1 MRAHAHISCSDV
13 WMSIPRT
20 QTPTVGICGL
30 GSIGSHVAKLLFEHR
45 RSVEIV
51 AAATKEP
58 EAIGKRLGEV
68 VGAQTHDGPVIVD
81 SLEVMLAEGPDVVL
95 YSTGS
100 FMRDTASDVL
110 AVASAGAHLISPC
123 EELAFPYRRFAE
135 EAARID
141 AAARENAV
149 TIVGT
154 GVNPGFIFDALLLT
168 ATGVCWDVS
177 AIRGRRVVDVVGF
190 GRNIHSRLGIGYTL
204 DEFERGHEDGTIAGH
219 VGFPESIEMVC
230 ERLGL
235 VLDDPVT
242 EAFEPLLAETPAPTK
257 YGAVEPGRTEGF
269 VQRAV
274 GKIDGEARI
283 QLELVLHLRPES
295 KGFEPSDSIE
305 IDGIHPV
312 RLTLKPGMDAILATS
327 AQIVNCIPVVLNSAP
342 GLLSVKD
349 LPPTTAWLGDL
360 TASLIRSHPT

>member
-1 MRAHAHISCSDV
+1 VSD
-13 WMSIPRT
+13 PT
-20 QTPTVGICGL
+20 FQTPSVGLCGL
-30 GSIGSHVAKLLFEHR
+30 GSIGSHVGRLLLDHR
-45 RSVEIV
+45 RGFEIV

-58 EAIGKRLGEV
+58 DAIGRRLGDV
-68 VGAQTHDGPVIVD
+68 VGAEIAAGPVVVEN
-81 SLEVMLAEGPDVVL
+81 LHEVLAERPDVVV

-100 FMRDTASDVL
+100 FMRDTAEDVL
-110 AVASAGAHLISPC
+110 TVASAGAHLVSPC
-123 EELAFPYRRFAE
+123 EELAFPYRRFE
-135 EAARID
+135 EDAAQID
-141 AAARENAV
+141 AAARERGV

-190 GRNIHSRLGIGYTL
+190 GEKIHLRLGIGYTQ
-204 DEFERGHEDGTIAGH
+204 DEFERGHADGSIAGH

-235 VLDDPVT
+235 ELDGPV
-242 EAFEPLLAETPAPTK
+242 EEKFEPFVADTPAPTK
-257 YGAVEPGRTEGF
+257 YGQVDRGRTEGF

-274 GKIDGEARI
+274 GTIAGEARI
-283 QLELVLHLRPES
+283 QLELVLHLRPQS
-295 KGFEPSDSIE
+295 AGFEPSDSIE
-305 IDGIHPV
+305 LDGIHPV

-327 AQIVNCIPVVLNSAP
+327 AQLVNCIPVVINSPP

-360 TASLIRSHPT
+360 ADSVIRSRPG